1 MHTSFFSDIIARKP
15 ALFRAMLAFNGRLGS
30 AAPDCPEEWR
40 VPGLDTAVVA
50 AELSLRG
57 SPVLAWPVAPPEEGF
72 WDFTDESR
80 RLAFL
85 SAEELERLGKVF
97 GVCVHAA
104 ELARIITREPV
115 LALREALGE
124 PLYRY
129 GIQRGQYQLG
139 SVRQFFLSRDVREP
153 LLERMQRHGRLAI
166 AICRAPWPTAL
177 KERAAE
183 NLEDAPPSV
192 APGDTV
198 TPSAGTRVLKASET
212 AVLLEANAV
221 LDAARERVADMER
234 KAGEAY
240 ERRREEGYRDGV
252 EEGRLEHAEKVME
265 TVLSSVEYI
274 EGIEATLVN
283 VVAVAVRKV
292 IGEIDENERIV
303 RIVRN
308 ALVTVRNQ
316 QHVTIRV
323 APADEKAVREG
334 LASMLASVPGG
345 ASFLDVV
352 PDARLER
359 GACLLESELGVVDAS
374 LETQLKALENALRS
388 KIAS

>member
-1 MHTSFFSDIIARKP
+1 MGS
-15 ALFRAMLAFNGRLGS
+15 LFRL
-30 AAPDCPEEWR
+30 
-40 VPGLDTAVVA
+40 T
-50 AELSLRG
+50 
-57 SPVLAWPVAPPEEGF
+57 
-72 WDFTDESR
+72 
-80 RLAFL
+80 
-85 SAEELERLGKVF
+85 
-97 GVCVHAA
+97 
-104 ELARIITREPV
+104 
-115 LALREALGE
+115 
-124 PLYRY
+124 
-129 GIQRGQYQLG
+129 
-139 SVRQFFLSRDVREP
+139 
-153 LLERMQRHGRLAI
+153 
-166 AICRAPWPTAL
+166 
-177 KERAAE
+177 
-183 NLEDAPPSV
+183 
-192 APGDTV
+192 GDTV
-198 TPSAGTRVLKASET
+198 TPSAGTRVLKASEA

-265 TVLSSVEYI
+265 TVLSSVEY
-274 EGIEATLVN
+274 IEATLVN

>member
-1 MHTSFFSDIIARKP
+1 MGS
-15 ALFRAMLAFNGRLGS
+15 LFRL
-30 AAPDCPEEWR
+30 
-40 VPGLDTAVVA
+40 T
-50 AELSLRG
+50 
-57 SPVLAWPVAPPEEGF
+57 
-72 WDFTDESR
+72 
-80 RLAFL
+80 
-85 SAEELERLGKVF
+85 
-97 GVCVHAA
+97 
-104 ELARIITREPV
+104 
-115 LALREALGE
+115 
-124 PLYRY
+124 
-129 GIQRGQYQLG
+129 
-139 SVRQFFLSRDVREP
+139 
-153 LLERMQRHGRLAI
+153 
-166 AICRAPWPTAL
+166 
-177 KERAAE
+177 
-183 NLEDAPPSV
+183 
-192 APGDTV
+192 GDTV
-198 TPSAGTRVLKASET
+198 TPSAGTRVLKASEA

-323 APADEKAVREG
+323 APADERAVREG
-334 LASMLASVPGG
+334 LASMLVPGG

>member
-1 MHTSFFSDIIARKP
+1 MGS
-15 ALFRAMLAFNGRLGS
+15 LFRL
-30 AAPDCPEEWR
+30 
-40 VPGLDTAVVA
+40 T
-50 AELSLRG
+50 
-57 SPVLAWPVAPPEEGF
+57 
-72 WDFTDESR
+72 
-80 RLAFL
+80 
-85 SAEELERLGKVF
+85 
-97 GVCVHAA
+97 
-104 ELARIITREPV
+104 
-115 LALREALGE
+115 
-124 PLYRY
+124 
-129 GIQRGQYQLG
+129 
-139 SVRQFFLSRDVREP
+139 
-153 LLERMQRHGRLAI
+153 
-166 AICRAPWPTAL
+166 
-177 KERAAE
+177 
-183 NLEDAPPSV
+183 
-192 APGDTV
+192 GDTV
-198 TPSAGTRVLKASET
+198 TPSAGTRVLKASEA

-283 VVAVAVRKV
+283 VVAV
-292 IGEIDENERIV
+292 
-303 RIVRN
+303 
-308 ALVTVRNQ
+308 TVRNQ

-323 APADEKAVREG
+323 APADEKAVRAE

-345 ASFLDVV
+345 TSFLDVV

>member
-1 MHTSFFSDIIARKP
+1 MGS
-15 ALFRAMLAFNGRLGS
+15 LFRL
-30 AAPDCPEEWR
+30 
-40 VPGLDTAVVA
+40 T
-50 AELSLRG
+50 
-57 SPVLAWPVAPPEEGF
+57 
-72 WDFTDESR
+72 
-80 RLAFL
+80 
-85 SAEELERLGKVF
+85 
-97 GVCVHAA
+97 
-104 ELARIITREPV
+104 
-115 LALREALGE
+115 
-124 PLYRY
+124 
-129 GIQRGQYQLG
+129 
-139 SVRQFFLSRDVREP
+139 
-153 LLERMQRHGRLAI
+153 
-166 AICRAPWPTAL
+166 
-177 KERAAE
+177 
-183 NLEDAPPSV
+183 
-192 APGDTV
+192 GDTV
-198 TPSAGTRVLKASET
+198 TPSAGTRVLKASEA

-334 LASMLASVPGG
+334 LASMLASVPG

>member
-1 MHTSFFSDIIARKP
+1 MGS
-15 ALFRAMLAFNGRLGS
+15 LFRL
-30 AAPDCPEEWR
+30 
-40 VPGLDTAVVA
+40 T
-50 AELSLRG
+50 
-57 SPVLAWPVAPPEEGF
+57 
-72 WDFTDESR
+72 
-80 RLAFL
+80 
-85 SAEELERLGKVF
+85 
-97 GVCVHAA
+97 
-104 ELARIITREPV
+104 
-115 LALREALGE
+115 
-124 PLYRY
+124 
-129 GIQRGQYQLG
+129 
-139 SVRQFFLSRDVREP
+139 
-153 LLERMQRHGRLAI
+153 
-166 AICRAPWPTAL
+166 
-177 KERAAE
+177 
-183 NLEDAPPSV
+183 
-192 APGDTV
+192 GDTV
-198 TPSAGTRVLKASET
+198 TPSAGTRVLKASEA

-308 ALVTVRNQ
+308 ALVTGRNQ

-323 APADEKAVREG
+323 APADEKAVRE
-334 LASMLASVPGG
+334 ASMLASVPGG

>member
-1 MHTSFFSDIIARKP
+1 MGS
-15 ALFRAMLAFNGRLGS
+15 LFRL
-30 AAPDCPEEWR
+30 
-40 VPGLDTAVVA
+40 T
-50 AELSLRG
+50 
-57 SPVLAWPVAPPEEGF
+57 
-72 WDFTDESR
+72 
-80 RLAFL
+80 
-85 SAEELERLGKVF
+85 
-97 GVCVHAA
+97 
-104 ELARIITREPV
+104 
-115 LALREALGE
+115 
-124 PLYRY
+124 
-129 GIQRGQYQLG
+129 
-139 SVRQFFLSRDVREP
+139 
-153 LLERMQRHGRLAI
+153 
-166 AICRAPWPTAL
+166 
-177 KERAAE
+177 
-183 NLEDAPPSV
+183 
-192 APGDTV
+192 GDTV
-198 TPSAGTRVLKASET
+198 TPSAGTRVLKASEA

-303 RIVRN
+303 RI

>member
-1 MHTSFFSDIIARKP
+1 M
-15 ALFRAMLAFNGRLGS
+15 
-30 AAPDCPEEWR
+30 
-40 VPGLDTAVVA
+40 
-50 AELSLRG
+50 
-57 SPVLAWPVAPPEEGF
+57 
-72 WDFTDESR
+72 
-80 RLAFL
+80 
-85 SAEELERLGKVF
+85 
-97 GVCVHAA
+97 
-104 ELARIITREPV
+104 
-115 LALREALGE
+115 
-124 PLYRY
+124 
-129 GIQRGQYQLG
+129 
-139 SVRQFFLSRDVREP
+139 
-153 LLERMQRHGRLAI
+153 
-166 AICRAPWPTAL
+166 
-177 KERAAE
+177 
-183 NLEDAPPSV
+183 
-192 APGDTV
+192 
-198 TPSAGTRVLKASET
+198 
-212 AVLLEANAV
+212 
-221 LDAARERVADMER
+221 
-234 KAGEAY
+234 
-240 ERRREEGYRDGV
+240 

-323 APADEKAVREG
+323 APADEKAVRAE

-345 ASFLDVV
+345 TSFLDVV

>member
-1 MHTSFFSDIIARKP
+1 MGS
-15 ALFRAMLAFNGRLGS
+15 LFRL
-30 AAPDCPEEWR
+30 
-40 VPGLDTAVVA
+40 T
-50 AELSLRG
+50 
-57 SPVLAWPVAPPEEGF
+57 
-72 WDFTDESR
+72 
-80 RLAFL
+80 
-85 SAEELERLGKVF
+85 
-97 GVCVHAA
+97 
-104 ELARIITREPV
+104 
-115 LALREALGE
+115 
-124 PLYRY
+124 
-129 GIQRGQYQLG
+129 
-139 SVRQFFLSRDVREP
+139 
-153 LLERMQRHGRLAI
+153 
-166 AICRAPWPTAL
+166 
-177 KERAAE
+177 
-183 NLEDAPPSV
+183 
-192 APGDTV
+192 GDTV
-198 TPSAGTRVLKASET
+198 TPSAGTRVLKASEA

-308 ALVTVRNQ
+308 ALVTVR
-316 QHVTIRV
+316 V

>member
-1 MHTSFFSDIIARKP
+1 MGS
-15 ALFRAMLAFNGRLGS
+15 LFRL
-30 AAPDCPEEWR
+30 
-40 VPGLDTAVVA
+40 T
-50 AELSLRG
+50 
-57 SPVLAWPVAPPEEGF
+57 
-72 WDFTDESR
+72 
-80 RLAFL
+80 
-85 SAEELERLGKVF
+85 
-97 GVCVHAA
+97 
-104 ELARIITREPV
+104 
-115 LALREALGE
+115 
-124 PLYRY
+124 
-129 GIQRGQYQLG
+129 
-139 SVRQFFLSRDVREP
+139 
-153 LLERMQRHGRLAI
+153 
-166 AICRAPWPTAL
+166 
-177 KERAAE
+177 
-183 NLEDAPPSV
+183 
-192 APGDTV
+192 GDTV
-198 TPSAGTRVLKASET
+198 TPSAGTRVLKASE
-212 AVLLEANAV
+212 AAILLEANAV
-221 LDAARERVADMER
+221 LDAARGRVADMER

-283 VVAVAVRKV
+283 VVTAAVRKV

-334 LASMLASVPGG
+334 LASMLASAPGG
-345 ASFLDVV
+345 QFLDVV
-352 PDARLER
+352 SDARLER

-374 LETQLKALENALRS
+374 LETQLKALENALRA

>member
-1 MHTSFFSDIIARKP
+1 MGS
-15 ALFRAMLAFNGRLGS
+15 LFRL
-30 AAPDCPEEWR
+30 
-40 VPGLDTAVVA
+40 T
-50 AELSLRG
+50 
-57 SPVLAWPVAPPEEGF
+57 
-72 WDFTDESR
+72 
-80 RLAFL
+80 
-85 SAEELERLGKVF
+85 
-97 GVCVHAA
+97 
-104 ELARIITREPV
+104 
-115 LALREALGE
+115 
-124 PLYRY
+124 
-129 GIQRGQYQLG
+129 
-139 SVRQFFLSRDVREP
+139 
-153 LLERMQRHGRLAI
+153 
-166 AICRAPWPTAL
+166 
-177 KERAAE
+177 
-183 NLEDAPPSV
+183 
-192 APGDTV
+192 GDTV
-198 TPSAGTRVLKASET
+198 TPSAGTRVLKASEA

-283 VVAVAVRKV
+283 VAVRKV

>member
-1 MHTSFFSDIIARKP
+1 M
-15 ALFRAMLAFNGRLGS
+15 
-30 AAPDCPEEWR
+30 
-40 VPGLDTAVVA
+40 
-50 AELSLRG
+50 
-57 SPVLAWPVAPPEEGF
+57 
-72 WDFTDESR
+72 
-80 RLAFL
+80 
-85 SAEELERLGKVF
+85 
-97 GVCVHAA
+97 
-104 ELARIITREPV
+104 
-115 LALREALGE
+115 
-124 PLYRY
+124 
-129 GIQRGQYQLG
+129 
-139 SVRQFFLSRDVREP
+139 
-153 LLERMQRHGRLAI
+153 
-166 AICRAPWPTAL
+166 
-177 KERAAE
+177 
-183 NLEDAPPSV
+183 
-192 APGDTV
+192 
-198 TPSAGTRVLKASET
+198 
-212 AVLLEANAV
+212 

-334 LASMLASVPGG
+334 LASMPGG

>member
-1 MHTSFFSDIIARKP
+1 M
-15 ALFRAMLAFNGRLGS
+15 
-30 AAPDCPEEWR
+30 
-40 VPGLDTAVVA
+40 
-50 AELSLRG
+50 
-57 SPVLAWPVAPPEEGF
+57 
-72 WDFTDESR
+72 
-80 RLAFL
+80 
-85 SAEELERLGKVF
+85 
-97 GVCVHAA
+97 
-104 ELARIITREPV
+104 
-115 LALREALGE
+115 
-124 PLYRY
+124 
-129 GIQRGQYQLG
+129 
-139 SVRQFFLSRDVREP
+139 
-153 LLERMQRHGRLAI
+153 
-166 AICRAPWPTAL
+166 
-177 KERAAE
+177 
-183 NLEDAPPSV
+183 
-192 APGDTV
+192 
-198 TPSAGTRVLKASET
+198 LKASEA

-323 APADEKAVREG
+323 AP
-334 LASMLASVPGG
+334 L
-345 ASFLDVV
+345 
-352 PDARLER
+352 
-359 GACLLESELGVVDAS
+359 S
-374 LETQLKALENALRS
+374 L
-388 KIAS
+388 IHI

>member
-30 AAPDCPEEWR
+30 VVPDCPEAWR
-40 VPGLDTAVVA
+40 VPGLNTAIVA
-50 AELSLRG
+50 AELSRRG

-166 AICRAPWPTAL
+166 AICRAPWPG
-177 KERAAE
+177 
-183 NLEDAPPSV
+183 PP
-192 APGDTV
+192 
-198 TPSAGTRVLKASET
+198 RIL
-212 AVLLEANAV
+212 
-221 LDAARERVADMER
+221 RM
-234 KAGEAY
+234 
-240 ERRREEGYRDGV
+240 RRRRCRLRFS
-252 EEGRLEHAEKVME
+252 GR
-265 TVLSSVEYI
+265 Y
-274 EGIEATLVN
+274 GLV
-283 VVAVAVRKV
+283 
-292 IGEIDENERIV
+292 
-303 RIVRN
+303 
-308 ALVTVRNQ
+308 
-316 QHVTIRV
+316 
-323 APADEKAVREG
+323 
-334 LASMLASVPGG
+334 
-345 ASFLDVV
+345 
-352 PDARLER
+352 
-359 GACLLESELGVVDAS
+359 
-374 LETQLKALENALRS
+374 
-388 KIAS
+388 